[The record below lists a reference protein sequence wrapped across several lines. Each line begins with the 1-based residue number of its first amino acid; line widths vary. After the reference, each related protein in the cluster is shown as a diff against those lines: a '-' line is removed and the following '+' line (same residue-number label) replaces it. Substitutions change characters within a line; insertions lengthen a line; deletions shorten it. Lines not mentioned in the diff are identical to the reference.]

1 MLRQAEGDN
10 NLPHPL
16 DHFAKS
22 ISIAVTNVLNDQV
35 RKDHVLEAMH
45 GLTGDVRDLE
55 MMVSHYQRR
64 TQEMSM
70 TDVQNPNLAIRLRA
84 VGASTAMQD
93 AAMDLERRLESIK
106 KHMQDLSMH
115 LDL

>member
-1 MLRQAEGDN
+1 MLHPAEGDN
-10 NLPHPL
+10 NLRPL
-16 DHFAKS
+16 DHFAQSFVIGITKG
-22 ISIAVTNVLNDQV
+22 IQKEVGKQ
-35 RKDHVLEAMH
+35 HVLEAMH

-106 KHMQDLSMH
+106 KHVQDLSMH